1 MTSNSRRNPRPA
13 LANLG
18 NQGFTLIEI
27 LISITLLVVISISI
41 YQSTTQTYRY
51 RDVLVR
57 EGDFYN
63 SIRLSMGM
71 MERDVALLFSPVS
84 MNPNQKSPLTASQP
98 GDSDPFAPGANDPLP
113 VPQQPDAAYEQL
125 MQSELAQVSDHWLP
139 VTDKSASRASRFVG
153 EAQKLTFISS
163 SHQRLYKNYPESE
176 FAKIAYEL
184 RDDRSEDAMEGTKIL
199 FKIEDPNAFDDIEKR
214 EKTAKAYPILPG
226 VKSLK
231 FRFYRKDK
239 KVWETKWDNSKD
251 DQKDL
256 YPDLVE
262 ISLEVSAA
270 GRQNFSGT
278 YIFKPEMPFYGL
290 DPTL

>member
-1 MTSNSRRNPRPA
+1 M
-13 LANLG
+13 G
-18 NQGFTLIEI
+18 DQGFTLIEI

-51 RDVLVR
+51 RDVLIR

-71 MERDVALLFSPVS
+71 MERDIALLFSPVS
-84 MNPNQKSPLTASQP
+84 LNPNQKAPLTAAQP
-98 GDSDPFAPGANDPLP
+98 GEGDPFAPGADAPP
-113 VPQQPDAAYEQL
+113 VPQEPDNAFEQL

-139 VTDKSASRASRFVG
+139 VTDKSAIRASRFVG
-153 EAQKLTFISS
+153 ESQKLTFISS

-184 RDDRSEDAMEGTKIL
+184 REDRSEDAMEGTKIL
-199 FKIEDPNAFDDIEKR
+199 YKIEDPNAFDDVEKK

-226 VKSLK
+226 VKNLK

-262 ISLEVSAA
+262 VFLEVVAP

-290 DPTL
+290 TSTL